1 MCLSIPVRIKDI
13 DGKQA
18 KATLGGSI
26 IDISIELVNN
36 VKPGDYV
43 LVHAGFAIEKIS
55 SEEAY
60 TTLNLLDELES

>member
-13 DGKQA
+13 EGEQA
-18 KATLGGSI
+18 KATIGGSI

-36 VKPGDYV
+36 VEPGDYV

-55 SEEAY
+55 SEEAA